1 MKYSGRMNSFIRQQN
16 RDIFETIDIYRNM
29 DGITHLEFNY
39 PEHVAPFAMADLKK
53 HMGDMKVNG
62 MATRFQEKFLAGEF
76 TNPDEKISRDAVQ
89 LCKDA
94 VDACRELGGE
104 FLTVWLGYDG
114 FDYSFQIDYEA
125 KWKKIIASFQEVA
138 DYGSDIKISIE
149 YKPFEPRSFSM
160 IDSIGLTLLAI
171 EEIGRPNVGVTLDF
185 CHMLMKH
192 EHPAFSLAMAAKSG
206 KLFGLHLND
215 GHRLMDNG
223 LIFGSVNFTAALEVV
238 YYMKKY
244 NFEGVVFFD
253 SFPFREDAKQE
264 IYTNIE
270 TIKAMSEMI
279 DRVGMERI
287 QQVINKQDGVSAQRL
302 VLELLKK

>member
-1 MKYSGRMNSFIRQQN
+1 
-16 RDIFETIDIYRNM
+16 M

-39 PEHVAPFAMADLKK
+39 PEHVAPFAMDELKK
-53 HMGDMKVNG
+53 HIGDMKVNG
-62 MATRFQEKFLAGEF
+62 VATRFQEKFLAGEF
-76 TNPDEKISRDAVQ
+76 TNPNEQISRDAVQ

-94 VDACRELGGE
+94 VDACRALGGE

-114 FDYSFQIDYEA
+114 FDYSFQLDYET
-125 KWKKIIASFQEVA
+125 KWNKIITSFQEIA
-138 DYGSDIKISIE
+138 EYGDDIKISIE

-160 IDSIGLTLLAI
+160 LDGIGLSLLAI

-192 EHPAFSLAMAAKSG
+192 EHPAFSFAMAAKSG

-215 GHRLMDNG
+215 GYRMTDNG
-223 LIFGSVNFTAALEVV
+223 LIFGSVNFIEALEVV

-244 NFEGVVFFD
+244 NFEGVAFFD

-264 IYTNIE
+264 ICTNMVMIN
-270 TIKAMSEMI
+270 TMLEMI
-279 DRVGMERI
+279 DRVGMGKI
-287 QQVINKQDGVSAQRL
+287 QEVVNRQDGVSSQKL
-302 VLELLKK
+302 ILELLKK